1 MKAIEIR
8 NKYLNFFK
16 NHGHVVIPSAPLIPE
31 NDPSVLFTTAGMQP
45 LVPYLL
51 GETHPSGTRLTD
63 YQKCVRTNDI
73 EEVGDNR
80 HLTYFEMLGNWSLG
94 DYFKEESVQM
104 SYDFLTQELNIPAE
118 KLSVTCFA
126 GDEDC
131 ERDNVTAECW
141 KKAGIPEERIY
152 FFGKDDNWW
161 IAGEEG
167 PCGPDT
173 EMFYDTGKPKCSEE
187 CNPSCGCGKYVEIWN
202 NVFMEFFKDKDGK
215 YTKLKQHN
223 VDTGL
228 GLERMTM
235 LLQGKETPFETEL
248 FAPIMDKL
256 VELQKVDNI
265 ASRRIVAEHL
275 RSSMMITC
283 DGGRPS
289 NVDRGYILR
298 RLIRR
303 MIRHMNKLQISLDEL
318 STLIDINVENL
329 KELYP
334 ALESNKETIKTVL
347 LEEKDKFVK
356 TLTKGEKEFVKE
368 MENIKADG
376 KDILPGTIV
385 FRLYDTYGFPPE
397 VTEELATEN
406 GMKIDKE
413 EFEKLFKEHQE
424 KSRAGAEQKFKGGL
438 AGNGEMETKYHTATH
453 LLNAALRVVLG
464 SHVHQR
470 GSNITA
476 ERMRFDFSHPA
487 KMTDEEKQKT
497 EDLVNEWIQAA
508 IPVEHVEMNK
518 EDAIAQG
525 AEAMFIEK
533 YGDIVSVY
541 KIGDKS
547 LELCGGPHVSNTSEL
562 GHFKIKKEGEE
573 LYKYVKQG
581 LDYIKNAENKFTDLI
596 NLEEGTIRIGVSP
609 TLTKEFLLPYL
620 EIFHKKY
627 PNINIEIDTK
637 LWKTLIQKLRNGL
650 LDILI
655 IHLNDE
661 KYDEDLKII
670 KCKKKH
676 DCLIASKKY
685 KDIIGEEISCINKA
699 LSISVGLE
707 SL

>member
-16 NHGHVVIPSAPLIPE
+16 NHGHAVIPSAPLIPE

-51 GETHPSGTRLTD
+51 GEKHPEGTRLTD
-63 YQKCVRTNDI
+63 FQKCLRTNDI
-73 EEVGDNR
+73 DEVGDNR

-94 DYFKEESVQM
+94 DYFKEESIAM
-104 SYDFLTQELNIPAE
+104 SFEFLTKELGIPVE

-126 GDEDC
+126 GDKDC
-131 ERDNVTAECW
+131 QRDEVTASCW
-141 KKAGIPEERIY
+141 KKAGIPEDRIY
-152 FFGKDDNWW
+152 YFGKDDNWW
-161 IAGEEG
+161 IAGETG

-173 EMFYDTGKPKCSEE
+173 EMFYDTGKPKCSPE

-202 NVFMEFFKDKDGK
+202 NVFMEFYKDENGK
-215 YTKLKQHN
+215 YSKLKQHN

-275 RSSMMITC
+275 RSSMMIIC

-303 MIRHMNKLQISLDEL
+303 MVRHMNKLQISLDEL

-329 KELYP
+329 KEMYP
-334 ALESNKETIKTVL
+334 ALEANKETIKNVI

-356 TLTKGEKEFVKE
+356 TLEKGEKEFAKEVGQVKE
-368 MENIKADG
+368 QGENTVPG
-376 KDILPGTIV
+376 KVV

-413 EFEKLFKEHQE
+413 GFDKLFKEHQE
-424 KSRAGAEQKFKGGL
+424 KSRAGSEQKFKGGL
-438 AGNGEMETKYHTATH
+438 ASTGEMETKYHTATH
-453 LLNAALRVVLG
+453 LLNAALKQVLG

-497 EDLVNEWIQAA
+497 EDLVNEWITEA
-508 IPVEHVEMNK
+508 IPVEHLEMK
-518 EDAIAQG
+518 KDDAIKMG

-541 KIGDKS
+541 KIGDVS
-547 LELCGGPHVSNTSEL
+547 IELCGGPHVSNTSEL
-562 GHFKIKKEGEE
+562 GHFKIKKEESSSSGIRRI
-573 LYKYVKQG
+573 KAI
-581 LDYIKNAENKFTDLI
+581 LD
-596 NLEEGTIRIGVSP
+596 
-609 TLTKEFLLPYL
+609 
-620 EIFHKKY
+620 
-627 PNINIEIDTK
+627 
-637 LWKTLIQKLRNGL
+637 
-650 LDILI
+650 
-655 IHLNDE
+655 
-661 KYDEDLKII
+661 
-670 KCKKKH
+670 
-676 DCLIASKKY
+676 
-685 KDIIGEEISCINKA
+685 
-699 LSISVGLE
+699 
-707 SL
+707 

>member
-16 NHGHVVIPSAPLIPE
+16 RHGHNVIPSAPLIPE

-51 GETHPSGTRLTD
+51 GEPHPAGTRLTD

-73 EEVGDNR
+73 DEVGDNR

-94 DYFKEESVQM
+94 DYFKEESIQM
-104 SYDFLTQELNIPAE
+104 SYDFLTKELGIPVE

-131 ERDNVTAECW
+131 ARDEVTASCW

-152 FFGKDDNWW
+152 YFGKDDNWW
-161 IAGEEG
+161 IAGETG

-173 EMFYDTGKPKCSEE
+173 EMFYDTGKPKCSPE

-202 NVFMEFFKDKDGK
+202 NVFMEFYKDENCK
-215 YTKLKQHN
+215 YSKLKQHN

-235 LLQGKETPFETEL
+235 LLEGKETPFETEL

-275 RSSMMITC
+275 RSSMMIIC

-303 MIRHMNKLQISLDEL
+303 MVRHMNKLQISLDEL

-329 KELYP
+329 KEMYP
-334 ALESNKETIKTVL
+334 ALEANKETIKNVI

-356 TLTKGEKEFVKE
+356 TLEKGEKEFAKEVGQVKE
-368 MENIKADG
+368 QGENIVPG
-376 KDILPGTIV
+376 KVV

-397 VTEELATEN
+397 VTEELAAES
-406 GMKIDKE
+406 GMSIDKK

-424 KSRAGAEQKFKGGL
+424 KSRAGSEQKFKGGL
-438 AGNGEMETKYHTATH
+438 ASTGEMETKYHTATH
-453 LLNAALRVVLG
+453 LLNAALKQVLG

-497 EDLVNEWIQAA
+497 EDLVNEWITEA
-508 IPVEHVEMNK
+508 IPVEHLEMK
-518 EDAIAQG
+518 KDDAIKMG

-547 LELCGGPHVSNTSEL
+547 IELCGGPHVSNTSEL
-562 GHFKIKKEGEE
+562 GHFKIKKEEACSAGVRRI
-573 LYKYVKQG
+573 KAI
-581 LDYIKNAENKFTDLI
+581 LD
-596 NLEEGTIRIGVSP
+596 
-609 TLTKEFLLPYL
+609 
-620 EIFHKKY
+620 
-627 PNINIEIDTK
+627 
-637 LWKTLIQKLRNGL
+637 
-650 LDILI
+650 
-655 IHLNDE
+655 
-661 KYDEDLKII
+661 
-670 KCKKKH
+670 
-676 DCLIASKKY
+676 
-685 KDIIGEEISCINKA
+685 
-699 LSISVGLE
+699 
-707 SL
+707 

>member
-16 NHGHVVIPSAPLIPE
+16 EHGHVVIPSAPLIPE

-51 GETHPSGTRLTD
+51 GEPHPAGKRLTD

-94 DYFKEESVQM
+94 DYFKEESIQM
-104 SYDFLTQELNIPAE
+104 SYDFLTKELNIPAE
-118 KLSVTCFA
+118 KISVTCFA
-126 GDEDC
+126 GDKDC
-131 ERDNVTAECW
+131 PRDTVTAECW

-152 FFGKDDNWW
+152 YFGKDDNWW

-173 EMFYDTGKPKCSEE
+173 EMFYDTGKPKCSEH
-187 CNPSCGCGKYVEIWN
+187 CNPSCDCGKYVEIWN
-202 NVFMEFFKDKDGK
+202 NVFMEYFKDKDGK

-228 GLERMTM
+228 GLERMAM

-248 FAPIMDKL
+248 FAPVMDKL

-289 NVDRGYILR
+289 NIDRGYILR

-329 KELYP
+329 KEMYP
-334 ALESNKETIKTVL
+334 ALETNKEIIKTVI

-356 TLTKGEKEFVKE
+356 TLTKGEKEFYKEIENVKKQGSNIVPGE
-368 MENIKADG
+368 M
-376 KDILPGTIV
+376 V

-397 VTEELATEN
+397 VTKELASEN
-406 GMKIDKE
+406 GMDIDKE
-413 EFEKLFKEHQE
+413 KFDELFKKHQE

-438 AGNGEMETKYHTATH
+438 ASTGEMETKYHTATH
-453 LLNAALRVVLG
+453 LLNAALKQVLG
-464 SHVHQR
+464 QHVHQK

-476 ERMRFDFSHPA
+476 ERMRFDFSHPS

-497 EDLVNEWIQAA
+497 EDLVNKWIKDA
-508 IPVEHVEMNK
+508 IPVEHMEMK
-518 EDAIAQG
+518 KDEAIKMG

-541 KIGDKS
+541 KIGDIS
-547 LELCGGPHVSNTSEL
+547 LELCGGPHVHNTSEL
-562 GHFKIKKEGEE
+562 GHFKIKKEESSSSG
-573 LYKYVKQG
+573 VRR
-581 LDYIKNAENKFTDLI
+581 IKAI
-596 NLEEGTIRIGVSP
+596 LEE
-609 TLTKEFLLPYL
+609 
-620 EIFHKKY
+620 
-627 PNINIEIDTK
+627 
-637 LWKTLIQKLRNGL
+637 
-650 LDILI
+650 
-655 IHLNDE
+655 
-661 KYDEDLKII
+661 
-670 KCKKKH
+670 
-676 DCLIASKKY
+676 
-685 KDIIGEEISCINKA
+685 
-699 LSISVGLE
+699 
-707 SL
+707 

>member
-51 GETHPSGTRLTD
+51 GEPHPAGTRLTD

-73 EEVGDNR
+73 DEVGDNR

-94 DYFKEESVQM
+94 DYFKEESIQM
-104 SYDFLTQELNIPAE
+104 SYDFLTKELGIPVE

-131 ERDNVTAECW
+131 ARDEVTASCW

-152 FFGKDDNWW
+152 YFGKDDNWW
-161 IAGEEG
+161 IAGETG

-173 EMFYDTGKPKCSEE
+173 EMFYDTGKPKCSPE

-202 NVFMEFFKDKDGK
+202 NVFMEFYKDENGK
-215 YTKLKQHN
+215 YSKLKQHN

-235 LLQGKETPFETEL
+235 LLQGKETPYETEL
-248 FAPIMDKL
+248 FAPVMEKL

-265 ASRRIVAEHL
+265 ASRRVVAEHL
-275 RSSMMITC
+275 RSSMMIIC

-303 MIRHMNKLQISLDEL
+303 MVRHLNKLQIQLDEL
-318 STLIDINVENL
+318 SSLIDLNIENL
-329 KELYP
+329 KEMYP
-334 ALESNKETIKTVL
+334 ALETNKEIIKSVI

-356 TLTKGEKEFVKE
+356 TLEKGEKEFAKEVGQVKE
-368 MENIKADG
+368 QSENTVPG
-376 KDILPGTIV
+376 KVV

-397 VTEELATEN
+397 VTEELAVEN

-413 EFEKLFKEHQE
+413 GFDKLFKEHQE
-424 KSRAGAEQKFKGGL
+424 KSRAGSEQKFKGGL
-438 AGNGEMETKYHTATH
+438 ASTGEMEIKYHTATH
-453 LLNAALRVVLG
+453 LLNAALKQVLG

-497 EDLVNEWIQAA
+497 EDLVNEWIKEA
-508 IPVEHVEMNK
+508 IPVEHIEMK
-518 EDAIAQG
+518 KDDAIKMG

-541 KIGDKS
+541 KIGDVS
-547 LELCGGPHVSNTSEL
+547 LELCGGPHVLNTSEL
-562 GHFKIKKEGEE
+562 GHFKIKKEESSSSGIRR
-573 LYKYVKQG
+573 
-581 LDYIKNAENKFTDLI
+581 IKAI
-596 NLEEGTIRIGVSP
+596 LE
-609 TLTKEFLLPYL
+609 
-620 EIFHKKY
+620 
-627 PNINIEIDTK
+627 
-637 LWKTLIQKLRNGL
+637 
-650 LDILI
+650 
-655 IHLNDE
+655 
-661 KYDEDLKII
+661 
-670 KCKKKH
+670 
-676 DCLIASKKY
+676 
-685 KDIIGEEISCINKA
+685 
-699 LSISVGLE
+699 
-707 SL
+707 